1 MRLQLAN
8 LRHPHLKTV
17 AANGDGFVFR
27 WIWAG
32 SVSNLHSLCCIL
44 STYILRI
51 IVPEPNVC
59 VCTHPF
65 LLSALSLSSYLHIQ
79 GGKALLQLLYSYFSS
94 LVRQPSL
101 ACLLH
106 CSVST
111 VPSCLLSTCFVSTS
125 MLSWHCSVMVNIS

>member
-1 MRLQLAN
+1 MRLQLDN

-17 AANGDGFVFR
+17 AANGDGFAFR
-27 WIWAG
+27 WNWAG
-32 SVSNLHSLCCIL
+32 SISNLHSLCCIL
-44 STYILRI
+44 SIYILHI

-59 VCTHPF
+59 VYSHIL
-65 LLSALSLSSYLHIQ
+65 LLSILSLSPYLHIQ
-79 GGKALLQLLYSYFSS
+79 GGKALLQLLYPYFSS

-111 VPSCLLSTCFVSTS
+111 VPSCLLSTWFVSTS
-125 MLSWHCSVMVNIS
+125 MLSWHCSVMVNSS